1 MSATQTQSPLK
12 RPAWIKLGA
21 VALVFFALF
30 LSWRYTPLADFIS
43 AERMMGWARHAR
55 TLAWA
60 PAALIAVYTPSA
72 FVMLPRPLITLF
84 AVLTFGPWYGF
95 AISMVGIITSALAT
109 YAVGRALPERILH
122 RLAGK
127 NLERTTRAVR
137 KRGFLSVLAVSLA
150 PIAPFPIVGMIAG
163 AAHIKLR
170 DYVLG
175 TALGML
181 PGTLATTVF
190 ANQIEAVFEDP
201 ERINYWI
208 VGAIVVVFLAL
219 LIGVRRWII
228 RVHHDA

>member
-1 MSATQTQSPLK
+1 
-12 RPAWIKLGA
+12 
-21 VALVFFALF
+21 
-30 LSWRYTPLADFIS
+30 
-43 AERMMGWARHAR
+43 MGWARHAR